1 MFYLLNYFGP
11 WPVHKPDGVCTYS
24 LRRWDVWLVNTET
37 QQASQIYSISYIQEI
52 PCTSAFSDCK
62 NQTQCSEK
70 NEAEYRQH
78 MIREMKERG
87 LNVTLFNTSQFL
99 ESGELP
105 DIFWDNNVYFF
116 VFVSSQLKFL
126 LNTTK
131 CRSSWYNIEQARP
144 VADDSAETFLSL
156 QASVNDAHITTI
168 YSWFS
173 HTPANHN
180 CAEIVTNWTSYR
192 SVDDSYVSR
201 PIKIFKNCS
210 FITYQ
215 NRTLV
220 ITEDPLKSDCLKN
233 VTYISTLKNSSRPP
247 LKHITLAMPP
257 SGGIHAQSLW
267 DELFLTRQQVLTDSE
282 EEVYPLPTPIPIF
295 SPNDT
300 RNGSTTRQR
309 KKRTSQNSRLQPDL
323 VRKTF

>member
-1 MFYLLNYFGP
+1 MR
-11 WPVHKPDGVCTYS
+11 V
-24 LRRWDVWLVNTET
+24 
-37 QQASQIYSISYIQEI
+37 
-52 PCTSAFSDCK
+52 
-62 NQTQCSEK
+62 
-70 NEAEYRQH
+70 
-78 MIREMKERG
+78 
-87 LNVTLFNTSQFL
+87 
-99 ESGELP
+99 
-105 DIFWDNNVYFF
+105 F

-144 VADDSAETFLSL
+144 VADDSAETFLSP

-220 ITEDPLKSDCLKN
+220 ITEDPLKSDRLKN

-323 VRKTF
+323 VRKRFNQWFGPGILKVGRVIPWGLQVLADRYELKSYPEGLKWLQNVSDKGLTLYYITVPNFGQSRKSRMVDRKWYKSYDKFPSMC